1 MRGLRVAARSA
12 KAQPPHPNPLPAFG
26 GPKVRLSRQRK
37 LRLRVSG
44 GERGQLKPHRLRAG
58 LCLDRRNPARSVYV
72 RAAPTASM
80 DRPWTNCTRCASSS
94 ASSRSTASP
103 RPPTRWACRAPR

>member
-1 MRGLRVAARSA
+1 MAR
-12 KAQPPHPNPLPAFG
+12 
-26 GPKVRLSRQRK
+26 
-37 LRLRVSG
+37 
-44 GERGQLKPHRLRAG
+44 RAG
-58 LCLDRRNPARSVYV
+58 EGDARGGTSGKSATPAPCV